1 MLLWTELVKNHT
13 NLHNKYPFPFYVFP
27 EQKYKSNDS
36 EYLWK
41 TCKRHPNTLCVCVC
55 GEDVFKHLQNV
66 FHATLICLS
75 RQIRLLFY
83 LFPFC
88 IKLLF
93 KQFYFKEVLQM
104 VYTQMIF
111 FNDINLH
118 CYCECSDIIIRN
130 KQNTYFDFG
139 VSLHFNTVCEQLQQ
153 SIWKEIKL
161 IEKCYLHWY
170 KNL

>member
-55 GEDVFKHLQNV
+55 GEDVFKHLRNV

-130 KQNTYFDFG
+130 K
-139 VSLHFNTVCEQLQQ
+139 
-153 SIWKEIKL
+153 IL
-161 IEKCYLHWY
+161 ILILEFLCILIQYVNNFSNPFEK
-170 KNL
+170 KSNS

>member
-1 MLLWTELVKNHT
+1 MDTNWKYTHPELTKYLFGSNAFWIVQCNASWAMKGLLMWNLKYYRKVIYFFRYMYTSKKMLLWTELVKNHT

-41 TCKRHPNTLCVCVC
+41 TCKRYLNTLCVCVC
-55 GEDVFKHLQNV
+55 GGDVFKHLWNV
-66 FHATLICLS
+66 FHAILICLS

-83 LFPFC
+83 LFLFC

-93 KQFYFKEVLQM
+93 KQFSFKEVLQM

-111 FNDINLH
+111 F
-118 CYCECSDIIIRN
+118 
-130 KQNTYFDFG
+130 
-139 VSLHFNTVCEQLQQ
+139 
-153 SIWKEIKL
+153 
-161 IEKCYLHWY
+161 
-170 KNL
+170 